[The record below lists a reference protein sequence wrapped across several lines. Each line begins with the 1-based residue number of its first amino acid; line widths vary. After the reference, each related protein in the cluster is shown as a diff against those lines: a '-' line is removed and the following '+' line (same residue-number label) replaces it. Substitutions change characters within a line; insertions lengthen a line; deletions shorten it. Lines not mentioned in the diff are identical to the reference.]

1 MHITSTAISAVMINK
16 LKLIF
21 SSLGLPEILVMDNGP
36 AFSSQEFAVFIKA
49 NGIRHVTSVS
59 YHPASNGLA
68 KTAVQTFI
76 CAKEKLTKGYL
87 EDRVMKVLFKYCITP
102 QSTTI

>member
-21 SSLGLPEILVMDNGP
+21 SSLGLPEILVTDNGP
-36 AFSSQEFAVFIKA
+36 AFSSQEFAIFIKA
-49 NGIRHVTSVS
+49 NGIRHVTSVP

-68 KTAVQTFI
+68 ETAVQTFK
-76 CAKEKLTKGYL
+76 CAMKKLTKGSL
-87 EDRVMKVLFKYCITP
+87 EGKVMKFLFKYCIAP